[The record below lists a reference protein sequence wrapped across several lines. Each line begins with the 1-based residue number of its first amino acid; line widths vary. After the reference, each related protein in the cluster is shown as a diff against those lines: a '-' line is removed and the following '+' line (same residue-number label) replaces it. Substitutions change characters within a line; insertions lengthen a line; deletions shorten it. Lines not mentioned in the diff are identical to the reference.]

1 MYLKLPALL
10 MPQGL
15 VELLVKSKRWAEAE
29 AAAAGRPELLAAF
42 HLAHAQWLDRTGHV
56 DAACQAYR

>member
-1 MYLKLPALL
+1 

-15 VELLVKSKRWAEAE
+15 VELLVEGKRWAEAE
-29 AAAAGRPELLAAF
+29 AAAGGRPELLAAF
-42 HLAHAQWLDRTGHV
+42 HLAHAQWLDGAGHV